1 MGISNGVKELARIGV
16 SLEGE
21 LLKSFDKWVAG
32 EGYPTRSEAIEGLI
46 NSALVKKQWQ
56 KSGNYVAG
64 AVIFV
69 YDHHRRQ
76 LVNKLLHIQHNFDK
90 IIISSQHIHLDH
102 NNCLEIIAVKGL
114 VREILGLVTNIKSV
128 KGIKHSDLIM
138 TTAG

>member
-1 MGISNGVKELARIGV
+1 MKQLARIGV

-21 LLKSFDKWVAG
+21 LLKSFDKWVFE

-56 KSGNYVAG
+56 KPRTYVAG
-64 AVIFV
+64 AIIFV

-76 LVNKLLHIQHNFDK
+76 LVNKMLNIQHNFDK

-114 VREILGLVTNIKSV
+114 VREILGLATDIKSV

>member
-1 MGISNGVKELARIGV
+1 MRALARIGV

-46 NSALVKKQWQ
+46 NSALVRKQWQ
-56 KSGNYVAG
+56 KSNNIVAG

-76 LVNKLLHIQHNFDK
+76 LINKMLHIQHNFDK

-102 NNCLEIIAVKGL
+102 NNCLEIIAVRGMVRDILEL
-114 VREILGLVTNIKSV
+114 VSDIKSV

>member
-1 MGISNGVKELARIGV
+1 MKELARIGV
-16 SLEGE
+16 SLEAE
-21 LLKSFDKWVAG
+21 LLKQFDKWVSQ
-32 EGYPTRSEAIEGLI
+32 EGYPTRSEAIDGLI

-56 KSGNYVAG
+56 KSNNYVAG
-64 AVIFV
+64 AVIFG

-76 LVNKLLHIQHNFDK
+76 LVNKMLHIQHDFDK

-102 NNCLEIIAVKGL
+102 NNCLEIIAVRGMVK
-114 VREILGLVTNIKSV
+114 EILNLVGNIKSV

>member
-1 MGISNGVKELARIGV
+1 MKELARIGV

-114 VREILGLVTNIKSV
+114 VREILGLVTDIKSV

-138 TTAG
+138 TTVG

>member
-1 MGISNGVKELARIGV
+1 MKDLARIGV

-21 LLKSFDKWVAG
+21 LLKAFDKWVSG

-46 NSALVKKQWQ
+46 NSALIKKQWQ
-56 KSGNYVAG
+56 KPGNYVAG

-76 LVNKLLHIQHNFDK
+76 LVNKMLNIQHNFDR

-102 NNCLEIIAVKGL
+102 NNCLEIIAVRGL
-114 VREILGLVTNIKSV
+114 VREILGLVTAIKSV

-138 TTAG
+138 TTAGR

>member
-1 MGISNGVKELARIGV
+1 MKDLARIGV

-21 LLKSFDKWVAG
+21 LLESFDKWVSG
-32 EGYPTRSEAIEGLI
+32 EGYPTRSEAIEWLI
-46 NSALVKKQWQ
+46 SSALVRKKWQ
-56 KSGNYVAG
+56 NPGKFVAG
-64 AVIFV
+64 AVIVV

-76 LVNKLLHIQHNFDK
+76 LVNKMLNIQHNFDR

-114 VREILGLVTNIKSV
+114 VREILGLVTSIKSI
-128 KGIKHSDLIM
+128 KGIKHSDLVM

>member
-1 MGISNGVKELARIGV
+1 MKELARIGV